1 MQSHIPDT
9 WITEIAAMFRGHVRE
24 LYKDKSTEE
33 ISKLLKAYQW
43 SREEGRNHNAE
54 TVFFAQEL
62 SEILIDRIVEC
73 FAARSIPDYHFTHYE
88 RRLALTVWALRN
100 NFVAAAIHSSLPG
113 KPGMASAH
121 AFATVYSDPER
132 YLPGGNY
139 QPSEGGY
146 SLQGPSPT
154 SDPVANG
161 VRWLTR
167 LRSDVSRGKKRGE
180 FISPLLLY
188 LDHTVET
195 HR

>member
-1 MQSHIPDT
+1 MY
-9 WITEIAAMFRGHVRE
+9 RGHVRE
-24 LYKDKSTEE
+24 LCADKSADE
-33 ISKLLKAYQW
+33 ISDLLKAYQW
-43 SREEGRNHNAE
+43 SREEGRNHKAE
-54 TVFFAQEL
+54 TVLFAHEL
-62 SEILIDRIVEC
+62 TEILIDRIVQC
-73 FAARSIPDYHFTHYE
+73 FAVSSIPDYTFTHYE

-100 NFVAAAIHSSLPG
+100 NFVATVIHSSLPG

-121 AFATVYSDPER
+121 AFATVYSDPQR